1 MTTVCP
7 KCSSQID
14 LGANTPARPF
24 NVRCPKCNSIVSV
37 GSASPASEKSAL
49 AVGSSPST
57 ERRRFEATE
66 PAPLFQFQQGEK
78 PGAAS
83 AVPVEDM
90 AQVLANLLSQNSK
103 AGSIGL
109 GPRPAWDPRKAL
121 VCSAAH
127 LRERTARQLAANDYQ
142 VFVAQDTRQ
151 AIDRMRENQ
160 LDVVVLDPEFDS
172 EEQGAAFVMREVNI
186 LRPAERRRVFFV
198 MLSPTQRTMEAHAA
212 FLNNVN
218 AIVNFREVEDL
229 PRILAHALREYNEL
243 YKEFNLA
250 LNMPAL

>member
-1 MTTVCP
+1 
-7 KCSSQID
+7 
-14 LGANTPARPF
+14 
-24 NVRCPKCNSIVSV
+24 
-37 GSASPASEKSAL
+37 
-49 AVGSSPST
+49 
-57 ERRRFEATE
+57 
-66 PAPLFQFQQGEK
+66 APLFQFQQGEK

-83 AVPVEDM
+83 LVPVEDM

-103 AGSIGL
+103 GRIGL
-109 GPRPAWDPRKAL
+109 GPRPAWDRRKAL
-121 VCSAAH
+121 VCSAAN
-127 LRERTARQLAANDYQ
+127 LRERIARQLAANDYQ

-160 LDVVVLDPEFDS
+160 MDVVVLDPEFDS

-243 YKEFNLA
+243 YAEFNLA